1 MMQASRRAFLG
12 FMAIATAGALA
23 GCSTFRPV
31 YGDNEMPLAFKIDP
45 PKTPEERVAWREF
58 VARFDSTET
67 SQAPVL
73 KYSVAI
79 SGLPGRMTSVPS
91 GTNPITGRSVSMPSE
106 AAVRSTITATV
117 VYDGETVFEAT
128 RFADAG
134 YTSGRTVIADM
145 ASADEAGE
153 RATKA
158 AAESIRLALIAEFP
172 KHEQMWSRATR

>member
-1 MMQASRRAFLG
+1 MQASRRAFLG
-12 FMAIATAGALA
+12 LMALVTAGAIA

-31 YGDNEMPLAFKIDP
+31 YGDNEMPLAFKIAP
-45 PKTPEERVAWREF
+45 PKTPLERVAWREF
-58 VARFDSTET
+58 VARFDSTD
-67 SQAPVL
+67 SSNAPLL

-79 SGLPGRMTSVPS
+79 SGLPGQMSALSRDPVTGAAAPS
-91 GTNPITGRSVSMPSE
+91 DRT
-106 AAVRSTITATV
+106 VRSTITATV
-117 VYDGETVFEAT
+117 VLDEETVFEAV

-134 YTSGRTVIADM
+134 YTVARSVIADM

-172 KHEQMWSRATR
+172 KHEQMWSRAAQ